1 MKLNWLIISLLFLLS
16 FNVNS
21 SYHDEQ
27 HEKKCLVLNTIALHV
42 AHFRLEGGNKDKVD
56 VFYKS
61 SKEIDTIVKKMVAD
75 EINFVYNLPEQK
87 DYETSKE
94 FYLNQI
100 DVRLHECLIGVKTT
114 FM

>member
-1 MKLNWLIISLLFLLS
+1 MKLNWIVFSILLLLA

-21 SYHDEQ
+21 SYHNEQ

-61 SKEIDTIVKKMVAD
+61 SKEIDTTVKKMVAD

-100 DVRLHECLIGVKTT
+100 DVRLHGCLAGYKTIT
-114 FM
+114 M